1 MDVTKPKIGLVV
13 GCLPSV
19 EEIDQFL
26 VIAEMSSFHIITSES
41 IASYITQNSYF
52 QDLTCIVLKD
62 HDENP
67 TFLPGL
73 ENVLKDY
80 DLVIVK
86 ERIGLYAYQVLK
98 AKWRYQF
105 RMFIWVDNLVPF
117 PANDVDQMRTIRT
130 EVSSGAD
137 GFLVQTSSA
146 KATLELEGVS
156 KENISVVRPHVKRRF
171 EKNAKLRGQARE
183 TLGLAEGDL
192 VICCLGQ
199 IEWEEGLQDLIA
211 ATKLVIKKKPKYKDK
226 IKLLICGIGSFANDL
241 KEASLNFDADFYI
254 SYYAPTR
261 DAVKAIIAA
270 SDAQF
275 LSTMPGRDRIDGD
288 PFRLLNAMTHGL
300 PVIASRS
307 PLVEQLTG
315 KHRLDFCLGS
325 PVSLANAIFKLD
337 SASSLVADIRR
348 KNLAT
353 VDRLFDVE
361 GAKADFEVFI
371 NGYRDSDIKLNEH
384 GLDHQVLE
392 VEAKIKAKQYVA
404 AIDLIEAIFKSG
416 NMPVHHRSNLYRMIG
431 DCFVKMGDYEASKT
445 AYITAAE
452 LDPYS
457 ARTYIGLGTICLMK
471 NSCDIAVLHF
481 QKAISLAPDDEMANL
496 GLGLAFQGMNEWNES
511 LNWISKSLQIQPE
524 NTAALFSLVKASHEV
539 GKFDK
544 AESAL
549 LKYLSIHP
557 NDYNFIYSLGGIYHK
572 TKRYEETIA
581 LMKSITDIDPRDQKA
596 AALLKQAQTALEETS
611 ATSSN
616 G

>member
-1 MDVTKPKIGLVV
+1 M
-13 GCLPSV
+13 
-19 EEIDQFL
+19 
-26 VIAEMSSFHIITSES
+26 
-41 IASYITQNSYF
+41 
-52 QDLTCIVLKD
+52 
-62 HDENP
+62 
-67 TFLPGL
+67 
-73 ENVLKDY
+73 
-80 DLVIVK
+80 
-86 ERIGLYAYQVLK
+86 
-98 AKWRYQF
+98 
-105 RMFIWVDNLVPF
+105 
-117 PANDVDQMRTIRT
+117 
-130 EVSSGAD
+130 
-137 GFLVQTSSA
+137 
-146 KATLELEGVS
+146 
-156 KENISVVRPHVKRRF
+156 
-171 EKNAKLRGQARE
+171 
-183 TLGLAEGDL
+183 
-192 VICCLGQ
+192 
-199 IEWEEGLQDLIA
+199 
-211 ATKLVIKKKPKYKDK
+211 
-226 IKLLICGIGSFANDL
+226 
-241 KEASLNFDADFYI
+241 
-254 SYYAPTR
+254 
-261 DAVKAIIAA
+261 
-270 SDAQF
+270 
-275 LSTMPGRDRIDGD
+275 
-288 PFRLLNAMTHGL
+288 
-300 PVIASRS
+300 
-307 PLVEQLTG
+307 TG

-581 LMKSITDIDPRDQKA
+581 LMKAITDIDPRDQKA